1 MLISNGPDLA
11 AAWSK
16 TMPALATTA
25 FRCLTEVRIA
35 KSIYACVTAFAILTL
50 FGSQSPICAAEIRL
64 LSAASIQEV
73 FKEIIGDFERT
84 SGHKMIIHY
93 GTMGAI
99 TDRMRGGEE
108 ADLVISSA
116 QSIATLLSEG
126 RIEAASQIRIS
137 KVGVGIVVPSGTAVP
152 AITSVE
158 DLSRA
163 LLAAKTVVYADPSG
177 GGAAGIHI
185 ARVIQQLGVAE
196 QVKPK
201 IKLGA
206 GGDVTEVTVAQGEG
220 TLGMTQV
227 SEIVGKRGAVF
238 VGPFPEKL
246 QNYTVFAAGRPIGAK
261 QREAVTAF
269 LDFLKSPAALA
280 TMKAKGM
287 QVD

>member
-1 MLISNGPDLA
+1 VLIPEGPHLA
-11 AAWSK
+11 AAWRK
-16 TMPALATTA
+16 TMPATFA
-25 FRCLTEVRIA
+25 FRRVAEIRIA
-35 KSIYACVTAFAILTL
+35 RSVRARVAALAILIL
-50 FGSQSPICAAEIRL
+50 FGSQNPARAAEIRL

-84 SGHKMIIHY
+84 SGHKMIIQY
-93 GTMGAI
+93 STMGAI
-99 TDRMRGGEE
+99 TERMRGGEE

-126 RIEAASQIRIS
+126 KIEAASQIRIS
-137 KVGVGIVVPSGTAVP
+137 KVGVGVVVPSGTVP
-152 AITSVE
+152 SAIATVD

-163 LLAAKTVVYADPSG
+163 LVAAKTIVYADPSG

-185 ARVIQQLGVAE
+185 ARVIQQLGLAE

-201 IKLGA
+201 VKLGA

-220 TLGMTQV
+220 ALGMTQV
-227 SEIVGKRGAVF
+227 SEIVGKPGAVF
-238 VGPFPEKL
+238 VGPFPEKI
-246 QNYTVFAAGRPIGAK
+246 QTDTVFAAGRPIGAK
-261 QREAVTAF
+261 QREAVMAF
-269 LDFLKSPAALA
+269 LDFLKSPEALA

>member
-1 MLISNGPDLA
+1 MLFPKGPDLT
-11 AAWSK
+11 AAWRK
-16 TMPALATTA
+16 TMPASIA
-25 FRCLTEVRIA
+25 FRRVAEVSIARSIYVCVAALAILILFGLQNPIGAAEVR
-35 KSIYACVTAFAILTL
+35 V
-50 FGSQSPICAAEIRL
+50 

-73 FKEIIGDFERT
+73 FKEIIGDFERA

-93 GTMGAI
+93 STMGGI
-99 TDRMRGGEE
+99 TDLMRGGEE

-116 QSIATLLSEG
+116 QSIGTLLDEG

-137 KVGVGIVVPSGTAVP
+137 KVGVGIVVPTGTAVP
-152 AITSVE
+152 AIASVE
-158 DLSRA
+158 DLGRA
-163 LLAAKTVVYADPSG
+163 LLAAKTIVYADPSR

-185 ARVIQQLGVAE
+185 ARVIQQLGIAE

-201 IKLGA
+201 VKLGA
-206 GGDVTEVTVAQGEG
+206 GGDVTEVTVAQGDG
-220 TLGMTQV
+220 TLGMTQI
-227 SEIVGKRGAVF
+227 SEIVGKPGAVF
-238 VGPFPEKL
+238 VGSFPEKI

-269 LDFLKSPAALA
+269 LDFLKSPEALA

>member
-1 MLISNGPDLA
+1 MS
-11 AAWSK
+11 
-16 TMPALATTA
+16 ATTA
-25 FRCLTEVRIA
+25 FRHPAEVSIA
-35 KSIYACVTAFAILTL
+35 RSICACAAVLAILIL
-50 FGSQSPICAAEIRL
+50 FGTQSPTCAAEIRL

-84 SGHKMIIHY
+84 SGHKMIIQY
-93 GTMGAI
+93 STMGAI

-126 RIEAASQIRIS
+126 KIEPASQIRIS
-137 KVGVGIVVPSGTAVP
+137 KVGVGIVVPTGTAVP
-152 AITSVE
+152 AVASVE
-158 DLSRA
+158 DLGRA
-163 LLAAKTVVYADPSG
+163 LLAAKTIVYADPSR

-185 ARVIQQLGVAE
+185 ARVIQQLGIAE

-201 IKLGA
+201 IKLGG

-227 SEIVGKRGAVF
+227 SEIVGKPGAVF
-238 VGPFPEKL
+238 VGPFPEKI

-261 QREAVTAF
+261 QREAVMAF
-269 LDFLKSPAALA
+269 LDFLKSPEALA

-287 QVD
+287 KMD